1 MIKSILAVGIVGLAF
16 VGSANAA
23 DPVFCNNHNLTM
35 IHEEAAKMTAPAQK
49 VAMEMSMKELKMA
62 MAARNKNDMEACR
75 MHAGMAME
83 HLHDQ

>member
-1 MIKSILAVGIVGLAF
+1 MIKSILTAGVFSLALL
-16 VGSANAA
+16 GSAQAA
-23 DPVFCNNHNLTM
+23 EPVFCNNHNLTM
-35 IHEEAAKMTAPAQK
+35 IHDEAAKMTAPAQK

-62 MAARNKNDMEACR
+62 MAARNKHDMEACR